1 MLFIEF
7 ENENKDH
14 IVKMNNI
21 LQCLFN
27 NEISDNLK
35 VNFIIYTMKKIFL
48 KIRRMRILGACIF
61 SKFFGG
67 KITAFSTDVTYR
79 ITIIIFKKTSAC
91 VFWAP
96 VFFCK
101 FFGGKLGLR
110 TRKSW
115 QRKMNEFTNF
125 TKMSVLTV
133 CPNWKR
139 EICLDKQLL
148 DWTLK

>member
-61 SKFFGG
+61 LSFL
-67 KITAFSTDVTYR
+67 A
-79 ITIIIFKKTSAC
+79 
-91 VFWAP
+91 
-96 VFFCK
+96 
-101 FFGGKLGLR
+101 GKLPRFQQMLP
-110 TRKSW
+110 T
-115 QRKMNEFTNF
+115 E
-125 TKMSVLTV
+125 
-133 CPNWKR
+133 
-139 EICLDKQLL
+139 
-148 DWTLK
+148 